1 MKTFTNIIIILMI
14 IISTNN
20 PLYAQNKTKGL
31 GFGVSLG
38 KEFLGGTELNISLL
52 DFPSFYVPIILSST
66 FKLEPEIGFY
76 SYSMSIED
84 PNEGWEKV
92 EYYNIFSLG
101 LGIFPLKQY
110 DKVIIHYGVRLGLI
124 HYSLKDC
131 LDDKKVEKSS
141 KTDYIIS
148 PSTGGEYFF
157 NEHFSLGGETQLN
170 IVFVDQYD
178 DYYYDIDV
186 SETIIK
192 SKVLFFLRWYF

>member
-1 MKTFTNIIIILMI
+1 MKTFNYIILMLMI
-14 IISTNN
+14 ILLTNN
-20 PLYAQNKTKGL
+20 PLFAQYKTKGIGL
-31 GFGVSLG
+31 GISLG

-110 DKVIIHYGVRLGLI
+110 DKVIINYGVRLGLI
-124 HYSLKDC
+124 HYSLEES
-131 LDDKKVEKSS
+131 LDDKEVEKSS

-157 NEHFSLGGETQLN
+157 NEHFSLGGEIQLN
-170 IVFVDQYD
+170 LIFVGQYD
-178 DYYYDIDV
+178 DDYYDINV
-186 SETIIK
+186 SETITK
-192 SKVLFFLRWYF
+192 SKALFFLRWYF